1 MRSHVRAGWSRG
13 APFRAPA
20 GCRRGSGAPCVSNEP
35 PRNGGGTSTK
45 GSPRRPEPQRRRR
58 VSARRR
64 PWTNLSLENGKAKIY
79 QLELRMRRRHRWL
92 GVALGL
98 SLLPAV
104 STADIYSYVDNQ
116 GVAHFTNK
124 PSGDARYRLYM
135 KSRDGSKRRSDSY
148 VAPND
153 TSVERF
159 SRYGDVI
166 REAAGLYQI
175 PEELVRAVIKVE
187 SDYDPQA
194 VSRVGAQGLMQL
206 MPETAQRMQVR
217 DVMDPRENVL
227 GGVRYLRVLANM
239 FNGDLQ
245 LTLAGY
251 NAGENAVVR
260 HGGIPPFDETEDYV
274 VRVLAYY
281 RRYRETRDPVAASVA
296 AADDPGKSPTGD

>member
-1 MRSHVRAGWSRG
+1 
-13 APFRAPA
+13 
-20 GCRRGSGAPCVSNEP
+20 
-35 PRNGGGTSTK
+35 
-45 GSPRRPEPQRRRR
+45 
-58 VSARRR
+58 
-64 PWTNLSLENGKAKIY
+64 
-79 QLELRMRRRHRWL
+79 MRRNHGWAL
-92 GVALGL
+92 LALGAC
-98 SLLPAV
+98 LLPGL
-104 STADIYSYVDNQ
+104 SSADIYSYVDRD

-124 PSGDARYRLYM
+124 PSDARYRLYM
-135 KSRDGSKRRSDSY
+135 KSRDGAKHRADSTTALPSD
-148 VAPND
+148 N
-153 TSVERF
+153 SVERF

-166 REAAGLYQI
+166 HEAASLYQI

-187 SDYDPQA
+187 SDYDPRA

-274 VRVLAYY
+274 ARVLGYY
-281 RRYRETRDPVAASVA
+281 RRYRETRDPIAASVTA
-296 AADDPGKSPTGD
+296 PD

>member
-1 MRSHVRAGWSRG
+1 
-13 APFRAPA
+13 
-20 GCRRGSGAPCVSNEP
+20 
-35 PRNGGGTSTK
+35 
-45 GSPRRPEPQRRRR
+45 
-58 VSARRR
+58 
-64 PWTNLSLENGKAKIY
+64 
-79 QLELRMRRRHRWL
+79 MRRNHGWGL
-92 GVALGL
+92 LALVLCLLPGL
-98 SLLPAV
+98 S
-104 STADIYSYVDNQ
+104 SADIYSYVDGK

-124 PSGDARYRLYM
+124 PAGDSRYRLYM
-135 KSRDGSKRRSDSY
+135 KAHDGAKHRGDSPS
-148 VAPND
+148 VAPSD

-166 REAAGLYQI
+166 HEAASLYQI

-187 SDYDPQA
+187 SDYDPRA

-274 VRVLAYY
+274 ARVLGYY
-281 RRYRETRDPVAASVA
+281 RRYRETRDPIAASVS
-296 AADDPGKSPTGD
+296 ADENPSHN

>member
-1 MRSHVRAGWSRG
+1 
-13 APFRAPA
+13 
-20 GCRRGSGAPCVSNEP
+20 
-35 PRNGGGTSTK
+35 
-45 GSPRRPEPQRRRR
+45 
-58 VSARRR
+58 
-64 PWTNLSLENGKAKIY
+64 
-79 QLELRMRRRHRWL
+79 MRRNRSWAF
-92 GVALGL
+92 VAVAA
-98 SLLPAV
+98 SFLPAL
-104 STADIYSYVDNQ
+104 SFADIYSYVDQ
-116 GVAHFTNK
+116 DGVAHFTNN
-124 PSGDARYRLYM
+124 PHGDGRYRLYM
-135 KSRDGSKRRSDSY
+135 KSKDGAKRRAEGMS
-148 VAPND
+148 VAPGD

-187 SDYDPQA
+187 SDYDPRA
-194 VSRVGAQGLMQL
+194 ISRAGAQGLMQL

-217 DVMDPRENVL
+217 DVMDPRENIL

-274 VRVLAYY
+274 ARVLAYY
-281 RRYRETRDPVAASVA
+281 RRYRETRDPVAASLASV
-296 AADDPGKSPTGD
+296 D